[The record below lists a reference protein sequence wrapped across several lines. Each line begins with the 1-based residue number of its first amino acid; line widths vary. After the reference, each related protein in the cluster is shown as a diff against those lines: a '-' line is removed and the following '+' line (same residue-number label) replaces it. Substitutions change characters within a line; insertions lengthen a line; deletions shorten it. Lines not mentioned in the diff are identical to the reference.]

1 MSLNTQMAPAASV
14 PMRMDLDGLFHSPSG
29 RVASFAEMQVRLYC
43 HDVAL
48 QDYFM
53 ALQMDT
59 LSTDRADSR
68 RQRAPSK
75 LLTGAVRGV
84 DKIGRLYPR
93 RKIKVDVLFCPA
105 PYFSRKT
112 ETRFFLRVLLAL
124 AQTDAKILC
133 LLPTGAPC
141 RGEADAQLASLG
153 RAGQVIFIDPDTPL
167 NHLEGYTRPKV
178 ARMRARSAFRQTV
191 QILEPLGLA
200 PGLQVEAGYEHLA
213 YFIEGWERLAP
224 SVEFDAVVARCHW
237 HALCSPVCR
246 TAIERGKPV
255 ITFQQGVIGHT
266 LDVPVTASKYVAFGR
281 PSASFLA
288 RLNSAFFR
296 AADKSERP
304 VDYIHGG
311 SFVDDVTVLPD
322 QFAQQTVLM
331 VDVPN
336 APGDFYGLEN
346 QTQALFDLAARLL
359 AGDVPLRR
367 LLIRPHPFWSSL
379 DLGPCQRLARE
390 YPTRCELSHPAWSL
404 EDDLRRSSV
413 VVGILS
419 GALTAASACGLPAIF
434 MQTEQGYSTGDL
446 ACFSPGQTLL
456 PDAAFCEI
464 RRLLTDRHTYAE
476 ARAGALRNAREYY
489 ANGTN
494 LDLDSTFFE
503 RLLRDAA
510 VTHRPQHTLK

>member
-1 MSLNTQMAPAASV
+1 MNTPMAPAPSV

-29 RVASFAEMQVRLYC
+29 RIASFAEMQVHLYS

-48 QDYFM
+48 QDYFL

-59 LSTDRADSR
+59 FSTDRADSR
-68 RQRAPSK
+68 RQRTHSK
-75 LLTGAVRGV
+75 LLAGAVRGV

-93 RKIKVDVLFCPA
+93 RRIKVDVLLCPA

-112 ETRFFLRVLLAL
+112 EIRFFLRVLLAL

-133 LLPTGAPC
+133 LLPTSAPC
-141 RGEADAQLASLG
+141 RSEADAQLASLG
-153 RAGQVIFIDPDTPL
+153 RAGQVIFIDPDSPL
-167 NHLEGYTRPKV
+167 NQLEGCTRPKV

-213 YFIEGWERLAP
+213 YFIEAWERLAP
-224 SVEFDAVVARCHW
+224 CVEFDAVVARCHW

-246 TAIERGKPV
+246 TAIQRGKPV

-288 RLNSAFFR
+288 RMNSAFFR
-296 AADKSERP
+296 TADKSERP
-304 VDYIHGG
+304 VEYIHGG
-311 SFVDDVTVLPD
+311 SFVDDVAVLPD
-322 QFAQQTVLM
+322 QFEQQTVLM

-346 QTQALFDLAARLL
+346 QTQALLDLAARLL
-359 AGDVPLRR
+359 ANDVPMRR
-367 LLIRPHPFWSSL
+367 LLIRPHPFWSGL

-419 GALTAASACGLPAIF
+419 GALTVASACGVPSVF
-434 MQTEQGYSTGDL
+434 MQTDEGYTTGDL
-446 ACFSPGQTLL
+446 TCFSPRQTSM
-456 PDAAFCEI
+456 PGAAFCEI
-464 RRLLTDRHTYAE
+464 RKLLTNRQAYAD
-476 ARAGALRNAREYY
+476 AREEALRNAREYY

-494 LDLDSTFFE
+494 LDLNAMFFE
-503 RLLRDAA
+503 CLLRNGD
-510 VTHRPQHTLK
+510 VTNRP

>member
-1 MSLNTQMAPAASV
+1 MAPAPTF
-14 PMRMDLDGLFHSPSG
+14 PMRMDVNGLFHSPSG
-29 RVASFAEMQVRLYC
+29 RIASFAEMQVHLYC
-43 HDVAL
+43 YDVAL

-59 LSTDRADSR
+59 LATDRADSR
-68 RQRAPSK
+68 RLRAHSK
-75 LLTGAVRGV
+75 LLTGGVRGV
-84 DKIGRLYPR
+84 DKISRLYPR
-93 RKIKVDVLFCPA
+93 RKIKVDVLLCPA

-141 RGEADAQLASLG
+141 RGEADAQLASLR
-153 RAGQVIFIDPDTPL
+153 RAGQVTFMDPGTPL
-167 NHLEGYTRPKV
+167 NQLEGCTRPKIT
-178 ARMRARSAFRQTV
+178 RMRARTAFRQTV
-191 QILEPLGLA
+191 QILGPLGLA

-213 YFIEGWERLAP
+213 HFIEGWERLAP

-281 PSASFLA
+281 PSTSFLA
-288 RLNSAFFR
+288 RMNSAFFR

-311 SFVDDVTVLPD
+311 SFVDDVTILPD

-346 QTQALFDLAARLL
+346 QTQALLDLAARLL

-367 LLIRPHPFWSSL
+367 LLIRPHPFWSGL
-379 DLGPCQRLARE
+379 DLGPCLRLARQ

-419 GALTAASACGLPAIF
+419 GALTAASACSLPAIF
-434 MQTEQGYSTGDL
+434 IQTEQGYSTGDL
-446 ACFSPGQTLL
+446 ACFSPRQTLL

-464 RRLLTDRHTYAE
+464 RKLLTNRQAYAE
-476 ARAGALRNAREYY
+476 ARTEALRNAHEYY

-494 LDLDSTFFE
+494 LDLDAAFFE

-510 VTHRPQHTLK
+510 VTNRPQHNLK